1 MTSAVAVQSV
11 GKAYGK
17 VKVLHDVTFECQSGT
32 ATALVGPN
40 GAGKSTILRL
50 LCGLSFP
57 TEGQVA
63 INGSRLHDMEPG
75 TVIGSVLD
83 PSAHHPSRSVY
94 STISIAAKMIGVS
107 HSRVDD
113 VVDMLGLSTVT
124 KRKFRAL
131 SPASDSRMPARYN

>member
-1 MTSAVAVQSV
+1 M
-11 GKAYGK
+11 
-17 VKVLHDVTFECQSGT
+17 TFECQSGT
-32 ATALVGPN
+32 VTALVGPN

-63 INGSRLHDMEPG
+63 INGSRLHDIEPG
-75 TVIGSVLD
+75 AVIGSVLD

-107 HSRVDD
+107 HTRVDD
-113 VVDMLGLSTVT
+113 VVDMLGLSAVT